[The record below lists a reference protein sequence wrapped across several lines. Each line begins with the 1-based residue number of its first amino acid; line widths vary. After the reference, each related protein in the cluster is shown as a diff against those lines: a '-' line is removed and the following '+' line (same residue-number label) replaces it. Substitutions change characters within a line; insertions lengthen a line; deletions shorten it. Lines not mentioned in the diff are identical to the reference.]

1 MSHTAG
7 HPVTTVAPRSGTL
20 LTTNAVESDSA
31 TVDDVIGAAEQ
42 AAPILEGLARAGRAR
57 LLRELAQALAAAR
70 ERIIPVAD
78 EETGLG
84 PARLNGELTRSVY
97 QLGFFA
103 DVLDEGSYVE
113 ATIDHSGNTPMGPR
127 PDLRR
132 MLVPLGVVGVFG
144 ASNFPFAFSVPGG
157 DTASA
162 LAAGNPVVVKAHGSH
177 PGTSLLIHEILQE
190 AIVKFG
196 APAGTLGLV
205 FGRAAG
211 EQLVAHPA
219 VKAVGFTGSL
229 SGGQA
234 LLDIIDKR
242 PEPIPFYG
250 ELSSLNAL
258 VITPAAARDR
268 AAEIGEQLVGSVTG
282 SSGQL
287 CTKPG
292 LVLIPAGADGDTLVK
307 AAAAALE
314 RSELVPLLNPRIHQ
328 SYEHDTARLIETP
341 GMAKIASGSPAPDH
355 GLFVSPLLVGVD
367 AAEISQAAFAE
378 YFGPAAVLARY
389 ANEAELMAVVDR
401 LPASLT
407 ATVHTG
413 AGEETAALVS
423 ALRRRAG
430 RLVFNAFPTGVA
442 VSWAQHHGGPWPA
455 TNSLHTSV
463 GATAIRRFLRPLTW
477 QNAPEAALPDE
488 LRDNPT
494 ASLPRRI
501 DGELLPRKADAAE
514 HTRP

>member
-1 MSHTAG
+1 MSHTPG
-7 HPVTTVAPRSGTL
+7 DPVTTVAPRSGTR
-20 LTTNAVESDSA
+20 LTTNAVESDSSA
-31 TVDDVIGAAEQ
+31 VDDTIAAAAE
-42 AAPILEGLARAGRAR
+42 AAPVLEALGRLGRAR
-57 LLRELAQALAAAR
+57 LLRGFAQALEAAR
-70 ERIIPVAD
+70 DRIIPVAD

-84 PARLNGELTRSVY
+84 SARLNGELTRTVY
-97 QLGFFA
+97 QFEFFGG
-103 DVLDEGSYVE
+103 VLDEGSYIE
-113 ATIDHSGNTPMGPR
+113 ATIDHSGDTPMGPR

-162 LAAGNPVVVKAHGSH
+162 LAGGNPVVVKAHGSH
-177 PGTSLLIHEILQE
+177 PGTSLLIHEVLQD

-196 APAGTLGLV
+196 ASAGTLGLV
-205 FGRAAG
+205 LGRAAG
-211 EQLVAHPA
+211 EQLVAHQEI
-219 VKAVGFTGSL
+219 KAVGFTGSL

-234 LLDIIDKR
+234 LLEIINRR

-258 VITPAAARDR
+258 IITPAAARDR

-292 LVLIPAGADGDTLVK
+292 LVLVPAGADGDTLVK

-314 RSELVPLLNPRIHQ
+314 RVELVPLLNPRIHQ

-341 GMAKIASGSPAPDH
+341 GVARIAAGPPAPEQ
-355 GLFVSPLLVGVD
+355 GLFVSPLLVTVD
-367 AAEISQAAFAE
+367 AAEIPQAAFAE
-378 YFGPAAVLARY
+378 YFGPAAVVARY
-389 ANEAELMAVVDR
+389 ANEAELMAVIDR
-401 LPASLT
+401 IPASLT
-407 ATVHTG
+407 ASVHTG
-413 AGEETAALVS
+413 TGEETPAFLS

-430 RLVFNAFPTGVA
+430 RLVFDAFPTGVA

-455 TNSLHTSV
+455 TNSVHTSV

-477 QNAPEAALPDE
+477 QDAPEAALPDE
-488 LRDNPT
+488 LRDDPT
-494 ASLPRRI
+494 APLPRRI
-501 DGELLPRKADAAE
+501 DGRLLLP
-514 HTRP
+514 